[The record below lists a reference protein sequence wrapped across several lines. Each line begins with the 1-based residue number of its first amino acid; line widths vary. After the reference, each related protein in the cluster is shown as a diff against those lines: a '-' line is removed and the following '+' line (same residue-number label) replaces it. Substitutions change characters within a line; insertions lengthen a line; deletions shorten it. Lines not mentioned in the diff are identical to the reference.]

1 MATRN
6 GRSGIGN
13 ATRRSERLVA
23 LFVLAALLFNYPIL
37 SLFAGDSLVF
47 GLPLLYVYL
56 FVAWG
61 VVIGLTGW
69 ILRRRR

>member
-1 MATRN
+1 M
-6 GRSGIGN
+6 
-13 ATRRSERLVA
+13 A

-37 SLFAGDSLVF
+37 SLFTGDRLVF

-56 FVAWG
+56 FISWG
-61 VVIGLTGW
+61 VVIGFTGW

>member
-1 MATRN
+1 MGTRA
-6 GRSGIGN
+6 GKSGIGN
-13 ATRRSERLVA
+13 TTRRNERLVA
-23 LFVLAALLFNYPIL
+23 LFVLAVLLFNYPIL
-37 SLFAGDSLVF
+37 SLFAGDRLVF

-69 ILRRRR
+69 ILRRRH